1 MNDLAARLHFEGNSL
16 AIESSQGAGQ
26 RSRQGAQELGQI
38 RDTYK
43 RGWLTRWW
51 DQFGPF

>member
-1 MNDLAARLHFEGNSL
+1 VLSKDIANLRVKKE
-16 AIESSQGAGQ
+16 
-26 RSRQGAQELGQI
+26 ELGQI
-38 RDTYK
+38 RDSYK